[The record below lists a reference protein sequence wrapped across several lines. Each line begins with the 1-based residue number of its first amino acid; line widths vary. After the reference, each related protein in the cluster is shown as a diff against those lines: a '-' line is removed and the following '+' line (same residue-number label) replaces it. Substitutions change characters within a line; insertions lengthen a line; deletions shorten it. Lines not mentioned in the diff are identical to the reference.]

1 MGGND
6 GLGAEDG
13 AVRALEA
20 GLRVRRGVCGPDMR
34 VGLKSF
40 PPRLWVRWLLLRENK
55 VNRNPLKRLNEK
67 LLFGGTQ
74 EINDLKNFL
83 FYTAMHDLAKLKG

>member
-1 MGGND
+1 
-6 GLGAEDG
+6 LGAEDG

-20 GLRVRRGVCGPDMR
+20 GLRVRRGVCGPDTR
-34 VGLKSF
+34 VDLRLF
-40 PPRLWVRWLLLRENK
+40 LPRLWVRWFLLRENK
-55 VNRNPLKRLNEK
+55 VDRNPLKKLKEK
-67 LLFGGTQ
+67 LLLGGTQ